1 MTFFTLRTGDVVFKY
16 EDGCLVVGAQASTQR
31 LQANFKWQMDY
42 KFYVHKGDLSLKVDF
57 LDIKIGLKQPI
68 NVEKK
73 PRLEVLR
80 VTLGNV
86 QVEIFLCFPI

>member
-1 MTFFTLRTGDVVFKY
+1 
-16 EDGCLVVGAQASTQR
+16 
-31 LQANFKWQMDY
+31 MDY
-42 KFYVHKGDLSLKVDF
+42 KFYVHKGEVNLKIDY

-86 QVEIFLCFPI
+86 QV